1 MGKRKNNIRWTEDKI
16 ALLHR
21 EYQTQGLT
29 AVAQK
34 LGMPKTS
41 VFNKARDL
49 GLTLP
54 RGRNW
59 DSISDDWLREEYL
72 TMRRKA
78 QDIAQ
83 ELGKPLAQ
91 VTAKLYRIGLR
102 KNTKWTT
109 EMEAQLQNG
118 ESGRQIADK
127 LQLPIEIV
135 QRKIYNTKKKK

>member
-1 MGKRKNNIRWTEDKI
+1 MGKRKNNSRWTEDEI

-34 LGMPKTS
+34 LGIHKTS
-41 VFNKARDL
+41 VFNKAKVL

-72 TMRRKA
+72 TKKRKA

-127 LQLPIEIV
+127 LQLSIEIV

>member
-34 LGMPKTS
+34 LEIHKTS
-41 VFNKARDL
+41 VFNKARVL

-72 TMRRKA
+72 TKKRKA

-102 KNTKWTT
+102 KNTKWTA
-109 EMEAQLQNG
+109 EMEAQLQNC
-118 ESGRQIADK
+118 ESGRQLADK